1 MFAEILDV
9 LHRMGIA
16 VRRTRGELVV
26 ECLRPKR
33 LNALER
39 LFASRRQEQARQ
51 KWVKGGA
58 PAPPRVSDV
67 ERGMHRLSV
76 SGLPASHT
84 AQSLDAFAAPSTAPE
99 YGSAAS
105 SDGGHEVRFA
115 VGITRIPRLQGLYS
129 VDIRRLKGNAWS
141 YKFVYDTLLQ
151 RLDLGSHV

>member
-1 MFAEILDV
+1 MVPSKRPITSIGTPARPCLSILSSAKLLMYTV
-9 LHRMGIA
+9 S
-16 VRRTRGELVV
+16 
-26 ECLRPKR
+26 
-33 LNALER
+33 ALSCCG
-39 LFASRRQEQARQ
+39 ASP
-51 KWVKGGA
+51 GGA
-58 PAPPRVSDV
+58 ADAPDATAALAQRTAALLDHPAY
-67 ERGMHRLSV
+67 
-76 SGLPASHT
+76 A
-84 AQSLDAFAAPSTAPE
+84 LDAFAAPSTAPE